1 MVYVLI
7 AILLFGVLI
16 LIHELGHF
24 LTARLFKVK
33 LNEFSIGMGPKLI
46 SKKSKKTGTAYSLRL
61 LPIGGFVAMEGEDTS
76 SDDEG
81 SFSKKPVWQ
90 RIIITAAGA
99 LSNIII
105 GMLVMTIFTATT
117 TPVST
122 TIGSFNEG
130 AISSSVLEAG
140 DKIVKIGDLNTY
152 TGNDVV
158 YAISRYGVKETNV
171 TVIRGGEKKTFSVAF
186 GTTTEEGHVFG
197 KCDFKL
203 WREKDLENSGFFTTI
218 GHSLAQSRLMIRM
231 VVDSLY
237 DLIVGRYGIKDL
249 SGPVGVTEAVSN
261 AAKENNGT
269 VWLYFVLI
277 AMNLGVV
284 NLLPFP
290 ALDGGRLLFMFI
302 ELIVRKPVPQK
313 IEAMIHTVG
322 MVLLLVLMAVV
333 TLKDIIHLFS

>member
-33 LNEFSIGMGPKLI
+33 VNEFSIGMGPKLI

-61 LPIGGFVAMEGEDTS
+61 LPIGGFVAMEGEDAES
-76 SDDEG
+76 ADEG

-99 LSNIII
+99 LSNILI
-105 GMLVMTIFTATT
+105 GVIVMTIFTATT

-122 TIGSFNEG
+122 TVASFTDG
-130 AISSSVLEAG
+130 AVSSQVLEVG
-140 DKIVKIGDLNTY
+140 DRIVKIGDLNTY

-158 YAISRYGVKETNV
+158 YAVSRYGVKETNV
-171 TVIRGGEKKTFSVAF
+171 TVIRGGEKRTFAVTF
-186 GTTTEEGHVFG
+186 GTTTEEGHDFG

-203 WREKDLENSGFFTTI
+203 WREKDIGNGGFFTTI

-231 VVDSLY
+231 VVDSLH

-261 AAKENNGT
+261 AARENNGT

-333 TLKDIIHLFS
+333 TLKDIIHLFG

>member
-1 MVYVLI
+1 MIYVLI

-33 LNEFSIGMGPKLI
+33 VNEFSIGMGPKII
-46 SKKSKKTGTAYSLRL
+46 SKKSNKTGTAYSLRA

-99 LSNIII
+99 VSNILI
-105 GMLVMTIFTATT
+105 GMIVMTVFTATT
-117 TPVST
+117 SPVST
-122 TIGSFNEG
+122 TIAQLNDG
-130 AISSSVLEAG
+130 AMSGEVLMVG
-140 DKIVKIGDLNTY
+140 DKITRIGNLNTY

-158 YAISRYGVKETNV
+158 YAVSRYGVEETNV
-171 TVIRGGEKKTFSVAF
+171 TVIRDGEERTFAVTF

-203 WREKDLENSGFFTTI
+203 WREKDIDNGGFFTTI

-231 VVDSLY
+231 VVDSLG
-237 DLIVGRYGIKDL
+237 DLIVGKYGIKDL
-249 SGPVGVTEAVSN
+249 SGPVGVTKVVSD
-261 AAKENNGT
+261 AARENNGT

-290 ALDGGRLLFMFI
+290 ALDGGRILFMLI
-302 ELIVRKPVPQK
+302 ELIIRKPVPQK
-313 IEAMIHTVG
+313 IEATIHAVG
-322 MVLLLVLMAVV
+322 MVLLLVLMAVI
-333 TLKDIIHLFS
+333 TLKDVIHLFI

>member
-24 LTARLFKVK
+24 SMARLFKVK
-33 LNEFSIGMGPKLI
+33 VNEFSIGMGPKII
-46 SKKSKKTGTAYSLRL
+46 SKKSKKTGTAYSLRA
-61 LPIGGFVAMEGEDTS
+61 LPIGGFVAMEGEDAS

-99 LSNIII
+99 VSNILI
-105 GMLVMTIFTATT
+105 GMIVMLIFTANT

-122 TIGSFNEG
+122 TIARFNDG
-130 AISSSVLEAG
+130 ATSGEVLMVG
-140 DKIVKIGDLNTY
+140 DRITRIGNINTY

-158 YAISRYGVKETNV
+158 YAVSRYGTDETNV
-171 TVIRGGEKKTFSVAF
+171 TVIRDGEERTFAVTF
-186 GTTTEEGHVFG
+186 GTVTEEGHVFG

-203 WREKDLENSGFFTTI
+203 WREKDIGSGGFFTTV

-231 VVDSLY
+231 VFDSLG
-237 DLIVGRYGIKDL
+237 DLIVGKYGIKDL
-249 SGPVGVTEAVSN
+249 SGPVGVTKVVSD
-261 AAKENNGT
+261 AARENNGT

-290 ALDGGRLLFMFI
+290 ALDGGRILFMLI
-302 ELIVRKPVPQK
+302 ELIIRRPVPQK
-313 IEAMIHTVG
+313 IEATIHAVG

-333 TLKDIIHLFS
+333 TLKDVIHLFI